1 VVQPGSRT
9 TSLSPGSRERRLQ
22 ALAKANQVRSER
34 AQLKQALAAG
44 TVELAGVLNDP
55 PACAQ
60 TAVVRD
66 LMLAVPK
73 VGPARVSRA
82 LAHCQI
88 TDNKTIAA
96 LSDRQR
102 AALIELLPLTGQA
115 HFGSVGVD
123 G

>member
-1 VVQPGSRT
+1 VQSGRRKASVEQR
-9 TSLSPGSRERRLQ
+9 SSERRLQ
-22 ALAKANQVRSER
+22 ALAKANQIRSER

-44 TVELAGVLNDP
+44 TIGLERVLNDP

-60 TAVVRD
+60 TAMLRD
-66 LMLAVPK
+66 LLLAIPK

-88 TDNKTIAA
+88 SDTKTIAA

-102 AALIELLPLTGQA
+102 AALIDLLPLNGQGLVR
-115 HFGSVGVD
+115 FP
-123 G
+123 

>member
-1 VVQPGSRT
+1 MEPGRRA
-9 TSLSPGSRERRLQ
+9 TSVSPRSSERRLQ

-34 AQLKQALAAG
+34 AHLKQALAAG
-44 TVELAGVLNDP
+44 TIELAGLLNDP

-60 TAVVRD
+60 TAVLRD
-66 LMLAVPK
+66 LMLAIPK

-88 TDNKTIAA
+88 TDSKTIAA

-102 AALIELLPLTGQA
+102 AALIELLPLAG
-115 HFGSVGVD
+115 
-123 G
+123 